1 MSTSYFRLADIGKH
15 NKYNDLWLVVDRR
28 VYDVS
33 KFADEHPGGV
43 RILLSVAGVDASNG
57 FKAIGH
63 SDSAKE
69 ELEKYRI
76 GDVHPEDA
84 GKLMES
90 IQGTQS
96 PLYGVAVVAVLI
108 VVVLSCLLRSIF
120 F

>member
-1 MSTSYFRLADIGKH
+1 MSTKYFHLGDIERH
-15 NKYNDLWLVVDRR
+15 NKYNDLWIIIDRH
-28 VYDVS
+28 VYDAT

-43 RILLSVAGVDASNG
+43 RILLSVAGADASNG

-76 GDVHPEDA
+76 GDVHPDDA
-84 GKLMES
+84 RKLREP

-96 PLYGVAVVAVLI
+96 PMYGI
-108 VVVLSCLLRSIF
+108 VVVFVLLATVFSCLFRSIF
-120 F
+120 L